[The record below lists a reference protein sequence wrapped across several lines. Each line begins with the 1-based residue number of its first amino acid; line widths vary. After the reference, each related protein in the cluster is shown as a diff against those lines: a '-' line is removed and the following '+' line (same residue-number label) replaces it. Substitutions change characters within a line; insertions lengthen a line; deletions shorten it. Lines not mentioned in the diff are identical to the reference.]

1 MELKQIS
8 PWTSIESIE
17 SKVNASVLS
26 WLSESGPIT
35 NRIKLSQKFELEL
48 LNDEIDEIS
57 KEEELFL
64 NSVSETFR
72 VRRVILLGNNTPVV
86 YAKSVIPSST
96 IENGLSSLGKI
107 GNAPLGDI
115 LFTPGVFT
123 KLEMVCASFLS
134 KEKNVYWG
142 RKIKYSVN
150 SEPIS
155 VMEVFLI

>member
-17 SKVNASVLS
+17 SKVDASILS

-35 NRIKLSQKFELEL
+35 NRIKLSQEFELEL

-64 NSVSETFR
+64 NSFSETFR

-134 KEKNVYWG
+134 KEKNIYWG

>member
-17 SKVNASVLS
+17 SKVNTSILS

-35 NRIKLSQKFELEL
+35 NRIKLSQEFELEL
-48 LNDEIDEIS
+48 LNDDIDEIS

-64 NSVSETFR
+64 NSVSKTFR
-72 VRRVILLGNNTPVV
+72 VRRVILLGNNAPVV

>member
-17 SKVNASVLS
+17 SKVDASILS

-35 NRIKLSQKFELEL
+35 NRIKLSQEFELEL

-134 KEKNVYWG
+134 KEKNLYWG

>member
-64 NSVSETFR
+64 NSFSETFR

>member
-17 SKVNASVLS
+17 SKVDASVLS

-134 KEKNVYWG
+134 EEKNVYWG

>member
-17 SKVNASVLS
+17 SKVDASIFS

-57 KEEELFL
+57 KEEKLFL
-64 NSVSETFR
+64 NTVSETFR

-150 SEPIS
+150 CEPIS